1 MKSIA
6 LFGGLTRLESHY
18 KAEAERFGVAVM
30 LFNEPETQV
39 AFRMRNADAV
49 VIFTNRV
56 AHSLKIKAVKV
67 AKLRKVPVFC
77 FHTSGIHALRG
88 CLSAWRVKRNGRRF
102 LTPGPA

>member
-30 LFNEPETQV
+30 LFNEPGTQV

-88 CLSAWRVKRNGRRF
+88 CLECLESEKERTTIPHPR
-102 LTPGPA
+102 PA